1 VPDAGPQRE
10 RSTTSRSDAARRA
23 DHAGIAKL
31 TDDLLPALVAKLG
44 STNLGELE
52 VREGD
57 WHIRLRRPFGVGPGE
72 GRRATDKASRS
83 QPGHE
88 GHGHGRA
95 APEHRG
101 ARGSGGSNTSGS
113 SSGGG
118 SPTGTTAGTGA
129 ASASSNGTGRV
140 ASGSAGGAGGLGG
153 LADSADPNRC
163 IATSPAVGIFQP
175 GARAASG
182 TRVRAGDSLGTVNV
196 IGVPQDILAPA
207 DGIVG
212 STLVESGMAVEY
224 GQELIRIELAAPASA
239 SPEGH

>member
-10 RSTTSRSDAARRA
+10 RSTTARSDAARRA

-31 TDDLLPALVAKLG
+31 TEDLLPALVAKLG
-44 STNLGELE
+44 SSNLGELE

-57 WHIRLRRPFGVGPGE
+57 WHVRLRRPFGVGPGE
-72 GRRATDKASRS
+72 GRRVTDKPSRS

-101 ARGSGGSNTSGS
+101 SRGGSGAS
-113 SSGGG
+113 SG

-129 ASASSNGTGRV
+129 ASASHNGTGRPS
-140 ASGSAGGAGGLGG
+140 AGGSAGGDG
-153 LADSADPNRC
+153 ADQSRTV
-163 IATSPAVGIFQP
+163 ATSPGVGFFQP

-182 TRVRAGDSLGTVNV
+182 TKVRAGDSLGAVDV
-196 IGVPQDILAPA
+196 IGVPQDVLSPA

-212 STLVESGMAVEY
+212 STLVESGTAVEY
-224 GQELIRIELAAPASA
+224 GQELIRIELSAPAA
-239 SPEGH
+239 AEAR

>member
-10 RSTTSRSDAARRA
+10 RSTTTRSDAARRA

-57 WHIRLRRPFGVGPGE
+57 WSVRLRRPFGTGPGE
-72 GRRATDKASRS
+72 GRRATDKASRT

-101 ARGSGGSNTSGS
+101 SRAGGA
-113 SSGGG
+113 GG

-129 ASASSNGTGRV
+129 ASASSNGTGIL
-140 ASGSAGGAGGLGG
+140 SGGSGGATDG
-153 LADSADPNRC
+153 ADKSRTV
-163 IATSPAVGIFQP
+163 ATSPAVGFFQP
-175 GARAASG
+175 GSRAASG
-182 TRVRAGDSLGTVNV
+182 TRVRSGDSLGTVNV
-196 IGVPQDILAPA
+196 IGVPQDVLSPA

-212 STLVESGMAVEY
+212 STLVESGTAVEY
-224 GQELIRIELAAPASA
+224 GQELIRIELSAPSAASA
-239 SPEGH
+239 EGR

>member
-23 DHAGIAKL
+23 DHASIARL
-31 TDDLLPALVAKLG
+31 TEDLLPALVAKLG

-57 WHIRLRRPFGVGPGE
+57 WHVRLRRAVGVGPGE
-72 GRRATDKASRS
+72 GRRVTDKPSRS

-101 ARGSGGSNTSGS
+101 GRASGS
-113 SSGGG
+113 GG

-129 ASASSNGTGRV
+129 ASASSNGTGR
-140 ASGSAGGAGGLGG
+140 APGSGSAIQDGA
-153 LADSADPNRC
+153 DQTRTV
-163 IATSPAVGIFQP
+163 ATSPGVGFFQP

-182 TRVRAGDSLGTVNV
+182 TRVRAGDTLGTVDV
-196 IGVPQDILAPA
+196 IGVPQDIISPA

-212 STLVESGMAVEY
+212 STLVETGTAVEY
-224 GQELIRIELAAPASA
+224 GQELIRIELSAPTGAEA
-239 SPEGH
+239 R

>member
-1 VPDAGPQRE
+1 MPDAGPQRE

-23 DHAGIAKL
+23 DHAGIARL
-31 TDDLLPALVAKLG
+31 TDDLLPALMAKLG

-72 GRRATDKASRS
+72 GRRATDKPSRS

-101 ARGSGGSNTSGS
+101 SRGSGGSSTTGASGA
-113 SSGGG
+113 GG

-129 ASASSNGTGRV
+129 ASASSNGTGR
-140 ASGSAGGAGGLGG
+140 APSGSAGGA
-153 LADSADPNRC
+153 ADGADPTRTV
-163 IATSPAVGIFQP
+163 ATSPAVGIFQP
-175 GARAASG
+175 GTRAASG
-182 TRVRAGDSLGTVNV
+182 TKVRAGDSLGTVNV
-196 IGVPQDILAPA
+196 IGVPQDVLAPA

-212 STLVESGMAVEY
+212 STLVESGTAVEY
-224 GQELIRIELAAPASA
+224 GQELIRIELAAPAA
-239 SPEGH
+239 ANAEAR

>member
-1 VPDAGPQRE
+1 MPDAGPRRE
-10 RSTTSRSDAARRA
+10 RSTTDRSDAARRA

-31 TDDLLPALVAKLG
+31 TEDLLPALLAKLG

-57 WHIRLRRPFGVGPGE
+57 WSVRLRRPFGVGVGE
-72 GRRATDKASRS
+72 GRRATDRPSRS

-95 APEHRG
+95 APEG
-101 ARGSGGSNTSGS
+101 RGSR
-113 SSGGG
+113 GGG
-118 SPTGTTAGTGA
+118 TGGASGVTAGTGA
-129 ASASSNGTGRV
+129 ASASTNGTG
-140 ASGSAGGAGGLGG
+140 APKAGSGSASKSDGA
-153 LADSADPNRC
+153 DRSRS

-175 GARAASG
+175 GSRAASG

-196 IGVPQDILAPA
+196 IGVPQDVLAPA

-212 STLVESGMAVEY
+212 STLVETGTAVEY
-224 GQELIRIELAAPASA
+224 GQELIRIELATPADA
-239 SPEGH
+239 R

>member
-1 VPDAGPQRE
+1 MPDAGPQRA
-10 RSTTSRSDAARRA
+10 RSTASRSDAARRA

-31 TDDLLPALVAKLG
+31 TEDLLPALVAKLG
-44 STNLGELE
+44 SSNLGELE

-57 WHIRLRRPFGVGPGE
+57 WHVRLRRPFGVGPGE
-72 GRRATDKASRS
+72 GRRVTDKPSRS

-101 ARGSGGSNTSGS
+101 SRGGSGAS
-113 SSGGG
+113 SG

-129 ASASSNGTGRV
+129 ASASHNGTGRPS
-140 ASGSAGGAGGLGG
+140 AGGSAGGDG
-153 LADSADPNRC
+153 ADQSRTV
-163 IATSPAVGIFQP
+163 ATSPGVGFFQP

-182 TRVRAGDSLGTVNV
+182 TKVRAGDSLGTVDV
-196 IGVPQDILAPA
+196 IGVPQDVLCPA

-212 STLVESGMAVEY
+212 STLVESGTAVEY
-224 GQELIRIELAAPASA
+224 GQELIRIELSAPAA
-239 SPEGH
+239 AEAR